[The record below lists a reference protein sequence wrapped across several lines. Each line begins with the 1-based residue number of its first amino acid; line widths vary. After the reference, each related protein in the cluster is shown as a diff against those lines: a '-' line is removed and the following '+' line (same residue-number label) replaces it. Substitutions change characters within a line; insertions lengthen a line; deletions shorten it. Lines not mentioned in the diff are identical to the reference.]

1 MAILAARRDPHGE
14 IFEKMVLADYDLE
27 RARRVSRRLG
37 EERFPAAQV
46 DAFDV
51 EAVAALATGNAVDV
65 ICNFL
70 PAILSARRD
79 PKGEIF
85 EKMVLADYDLERA
98 QRVSRRL
105 GEERFPAAQVDA
117 FDVDAV
123 AALAAEQRRR
133 CHLQLPPDDRQRR
146 VAGGGPQGRRPLPR
160 HGHLRGPTPASTG
173 RRRQFWDSPQFDYHD
188 RFVAAGKLG
197 LTGNGVEPGMADYFA
212 RYAADHFFDEIDEIG
227 VRDGANLEIPGFKGM
242 AFGFSV
248 WATIDEC
255 TSDAIVWEA
264 GKGWY
269 TVDAFSEMEP
279 FFLPDGIGVQN
290 VGHVAH
296 DEVVHIGR
304 CAHLLKGVK
313 KATFKYALGDEFMH
327 GVDVLKSLNLHSD
340 EPVRVKGAEVAPIDL
355 VVAAAPDPAETGKA
369 FVGKTSAGT
378 WVKGRRDGLEREIY
392 LYQVADNQET
402 MATYGTQAVVCQ
414 TAFTPPIV
422 LELLATGKLA
432 GYRGNPES
440 GMRSPEEF
448 CADPYVMLMADVR
461 VPRRRAGDGV
471 GVQPG
476 AGAGGA
482 DRAGARVDG

>member
-1 MAILAARRDPHGE
+1 MRVLVVGTGGVGESMAILAERRDPEG
-14 IFEKMVLADYDLE
+14 K
-27 RARRVSRRLG
+27 
-37 EERFPAAQV
+37 
-46 DAFDV
+46 
-51 EAVAALATGNAVDV
+51 
-65 ICNFL
+65 
-70 PAILSARRD
+70 
-79 PKGEIF
+79 IF

-98 QRVSRRL
+98 QRVSRKL
-105 GEERFPAAQVDA
+105 GEQRFPAAQVDA

-123 AALAAEQRRR
+123 AALATGNAVDVI
-133 CHLQLPPDDRQRR
+133 CNFLPMTANAALIDAALK
-146 VAGGGPQGRRPLPR
+146 AGVHYLDTAIFED
-160 HGHLRGPTPASTG
+160 PTPASTG
-173 RRRQFWDSPQFDYHD
+173 HRREFWDSPQFDYHD

-197 LTGNGVEPGMADYFA
+197 LTGNGVEPGMADYYA

-227 VRDGANLEIPGFKGM
+227 IRDGANLEIPGFKGM

-255 TSDAIVWEA
+255 TSDGIVWEA
-264 GKGWY
+264 DKGWY
-269 TVDAFSEMEP
+269 SVDAFSDMEP
-279 FFLPDGIGVQN
+279 FFLPDGIGVQQ

-313 KATFKYALGDEFMH
+313 KATFKYGLGDEFMH

-340 EPVRVKGAEVAPIDL
+340 EPVRVKGAEVAPLDL

-378 WVKGRRDGLEREIY
+378 WVKGRRDGMEREIY

-402 MATYGTQAVVCQ
+402 MAKYGTQAVVCQ

-432 GYRGNPES
+432 GYRGNPEN

-448 CADPYVMLMADVR
+448 CADPYVMLMDTYGF
-461 VPRRRAGDGV
+461 PGGMLEMESEYSRAQALAALTAPARESV
-471 GVQPG
+471 GS
-476 AGAGGA
+476 
-482 DRAGARVDG
+482 